1 MILKLLRIFIIII
14 SFFFLTGFISVFSI
28 LGPSVTAITSGNL
41 YKAGAQFI
49 INQSIEKETGK
60 NSLTFI
66 KEEINKN
73 LIKDEVKKN
82 NSFDEDLRQLVEKR
96 IKITKQKLE
105 NQNLKKLVKKRIIV
119 TRSKL
124 KLNNIT
130 Q

>member
-73 LIKDEVKKN
+73 LIKDETKKN
-82 NSFDEDLRQLVEKR
+82 NSFNEDLRQLVEKR
-96 IKITKQKLE
+96 IKITRQKLE

-124 KLNNIT
+124 NLHNTN

>member
-1 MILKLLRIFIIII
+1 MILKLLRVLTIIL
-14 SFFFLTGFISVFSI
+14 SFFFLTGFVSVFSI
-28 LGPSVTAITSGNL
+28 LGPGVTAFTSGNL

-49 INQSIEKETGK
+49 INQRIEKETGK
-60 NSLTFI
+60 SSLIIF

-73 LIKDEVKKN
+73 FIKEETKKN
-82 NSFDEDLRQLVEKR
+82 NSLNEDLRQLVEKR
-96 IKITKQKLE
+96 IKITRQKLE

-124 KLNNIT
+124 NLNNIN